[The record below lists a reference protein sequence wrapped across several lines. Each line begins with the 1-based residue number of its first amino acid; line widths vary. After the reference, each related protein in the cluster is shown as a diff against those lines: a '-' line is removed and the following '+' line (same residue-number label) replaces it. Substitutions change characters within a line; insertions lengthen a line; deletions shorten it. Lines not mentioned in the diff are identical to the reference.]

1 MNFNNITI
9 FIEFYFIYL
18 NNVKS
23 LRAENQLFSFQIF
36 LFCHP
41 LDSIARG
48 GLSIPLPRGRFLTKR
63 ESEKESIW
71 VTKKQYRMQI
81 IVRREIIQETK
92 KRMSLKKREK

>member
-1 MNFNNITI
+1 
-9 FIEFYFIYL
+9 
-18 NNVKS
+18 VAS
-23 LRAENQLFSFQIF
+23 AS
-36 LFCHP
+36 P
-41 LDSIARG
+41 S
-48 GLSIPLPRGRFLTKR
+48 PRGRFLTER